1 MIDGRPSYHP
11 LVYALVFFGMCCLA
25 AALTGRQLAD
35 LHTVEASR
43 RFDALSMRVVRQLQA
58 RIGSY
63 EYGLRGARGTFIVTD
78 IDGMTRERFQTYIAS
93 RDPEREFP
101 GAHGFGFIRRVAPE
115 QEAAFVAAVK
125 ADGREDFRIKELAPH
140 DGDKLVIQ
148 YIEPETANA
157 QAIGLDIASEQRR
170 REAAMAA
177 IRDGVVKLTKPITLV
192 QAMGKVKQGFLFLL
206 PVYRGQGSVP
216 PTEELRRQFGVGLV
230 YTPLVIDEV
239 LADFDFRGG
248 EFSLSLADG
257 DDAEYAER
265 FFASPGAEANAA
277 DNLVKQIRV
286 PVFGRVWLVEVKARP
301 LFISNLN
308 QTDPWR
314 IVGGMLVI
322 SALLSL
328 LLYIAQV
335 TKLRRRQYRL
345 EQARLAAIVA
355 NSSDAIVGTTLDGTV
370 TSWNKAA
377 ELIFGYSAEQATGRR
392 LVDLIVPDD
401 LRDRET
407 GLLARIIRGE
417 TIPHF
422 NTRRR
427 RHGGE
432 LIEASVTISPIYGS
446 AGRVLGTSETIRD
459 ISQEKAAEAR
469 IRELN
474 NTLELQVVQRTAEL
488 EVARRDLQTVLDAV
502 PSMIGYWDS
511 NLINLFANQAYF
523 HWFGLKPEQ
532 IKGMSIRELM
542 GAEIY
547 ELNRPYIE
555 AALKGEAQIFERA
568 FPNPDGS
575 GLRYSLTRYLPDR
588 VDGQIRGFYVIAH
601 DVSEIAESRRQLA
614 EALSE
619 NELLSRTI
627 NEQLLVS
634 ITDRSGRIIEVNDN
648 FCRLSGYSREELL
661 GQNHRMVNSGVHP
674 KEFWTSMWRTICA
687 GKAWRAEVCNRAKD
701 GSLYWV
707 DNVIAPVRDS
717 NGKISRYISVRGDI
731 TDKKNAEV
739 ELARVNGML
748 ANVMHASTRVA
759 IIATDRDG
767 LIQLFNS
774 GAANML
780 GYSAEEAIGNMTPGV
795 FHEPLEIE
803 RRGAEL
809 SREFGERIEGF
820 RVFVHKAELDGFEIR
835 EWAYLRKDGSS
846 VPVSLAVTPMRDAAG
861 KINGY
866 LGIAKDIS
874 LAKKQ
879 QATIR
884 RMLEAS
890 PIAVRVALQEDKR
903 VVFVNQRFAEL
914 VHCQREQAL
923 GVDIRPYYVDP
934 LDFEEIHSRLEA
946 GETVIDRLLQL
957 QIPGHPE
964 YDTIWVLASYMRIDY
979 EGREA
984 ILAWLYDVS
993 ELRNAKTAA
1002 EAANLAK
1009 GNFLAN
1015 MSHEIR
1021 TPMNA
1026 VIALSG
1032 LLEEEPLTQDQ
1043 LELVKHIH
1051 SAGRS
1056 LLAIINDI
1064 LDLSKIEAGQLRI
1077 EAVSFSLG
1085 VRLGYIDSLMGSL
1098 VREKQLIWRTVLPA
1112 DIPDQLCGDNLRLE
1126 QILIN
1131 LIGNAIKFTEQ
1142 GEVRLTVS
1150 VLSNTAD
1157 TVRLRFE
1164 VRDSGIGIEP
1174 DVCKQL
1180 FTPFTQA
1187 ETSTSRRYGGT
1198 GLGLSICKRLVEL
1211 MGGVIGVDSQPGK
1224 GSAFWF
1230 ELPFTFAVSVKAP
1243 AARDNV
1249 RIASR
1254 GQRLRGLRILAVDDS
1269 NINLDVIKRLLSR
1282 EAALTVPV
1290 ADGLQA
1296 LAALRADPRGF
1307 DAVLMDMHMP
1317 VMDGFSATRAI
1328 RNDLKMYDLP
1338 VIAFSAGV
1346 LDEERKAMYDA
1357 GVNDF
1362 LPKPVEPEQLVDCLQ
1377 RWTANAVPEQI
1388 SSEAEH
1394 EMPDVRL
1401 FPAIAGIDSR
1411 QAALQLDGDSDLF
1424 RELLQ
1429 RFVHEQAATA
1439 EQIANDLAQGKRDAV
1454 IAELHK
1460 LKSQAGYMGAVD
1472 AREIIR
1478 DLESALLAGRTDVDA
1493 LLTDFKTAFE
1503 ALIGAA
1509 RHWLE
1514 ENPLNIEPP
1523 SSESLQAVNLDQL
1536 RPMLEQL
1543 APLLAN
1549 NMLSAR
1555 AASREIETML
1565 AGTVLEASYQSVAK
1579 AISLLKFPDALT
1591 ALAGFQD
1598 GLLSNAEFNAH
1609 D

>member
-25 AALTGRQLAD
+25 AVLTGRQLAY
-35 LHTVEASR
+35 LHAVEASR
-43 RFDALSMRVVRQLQA
+43 RFDALTARVVRQLQT

-93 RDPEREFP
+93 RDSEREFP

-125 ADGREDFRIKELAPH
+125 ADGREDFRIKALTPH
-140 DGDKLVIQ
+140 DGDRLVIQ

-192 QAMGKVKQGFLFLL
+192 QALGKVRQGFLFLL
-206 PVYRGQGSVP
+206 PVYRWHGSVP

-257 DDAEYAER
+257 DDAEFAER
-265 FFASPGAEANAA
+265 FFASPGAEANEA
-277 DNLVKQIRV
+277 DNLVKHIRV
-286 PVFGRVWLVEVKARP
+286 PVFGRVWSVEVKARP

-322 SALLSL
+322 AALLSL
-328 LLYIAQV
+328 LLYIVQV

-377 ELIFGYSAEQATGRR
+377 EHIFGYSAEQATGQR
-392 LVDLIVPDD
+392 LADLIVPDD
-401 LRDRET
+401 LHDRET
-407 GLLARIIRGE
+407 GLLAQIIHGE
-417 TIPHF
+417 TISHF
-422 NTRRR
+422 KTRRR
-427 RHGGE
+427 RHDGG
-432 LIEASVTISPIYGS
+432 LIDASVTISPIYDASGL
-446 AGRVLGTSETIRD
+446 VVGTAETIRD
-459 ISQEKAAEAR
+459 ISQQQAAEAR

-488 EVARRDLQTVLDAV
+488 ETARRDLQTVLDAV

-511 NLINLFANQAYF
+511 NLINQFANRAYF
-523 HWFGLKPEQ
+523 DWFGIEPGR
-532 IKGMSIRELM
+532 IKGMCIRELM
-542 GAEIY
+542 GAELY
-547 ELNRPYIE
+547 ELNKPHIE
-555 AALKGEAQIFERA
+555 AALCGETQNFERVITKR
-568 FPNPDGS
+568 DGK
-575 GLRYSLTRYLPDR
+575 GKRYSLTQYLPDS
-588 VDGQIRGFYVIAH
+588 VNGQVRGFYVVSH
-601 DVSEIAESRRQLA
+601 DVSEIVESRRLLA
-614 EALSE
+614 EALHE
-619 NELLSRTI
+619 NKLLSRTI
-627 NEQLLVS
+627 DEQLQIS
-634 ITDRSGRIIEVNDN
+634 IADIAGIIREVNDN
-648 FCRLSGYSREELL
+648 FCQLSGYGREELL
-661 GQNHRMVNSGVHP
+661 GQNHRMLISGWHP
-674 KEFWTSMWRTICA
+674 REFWQAMWSKVSA

-707 DNVIAPVRDS
+707 DNMIAPIWEP
-717 NGKISRYISVRGDI
+717 NGKIGRYMSVSTDI
-731 TDKKNAEV
+731 TDKKRAEA

-774 GAANML
+774 GAEHML
-780 GYSAEEAIGNMTPGV
+780 GYGTDEMVGKMTPAL
-795 FHEPLEIE
+795 FHSRAEIE
-803 RRGAEL
+803 QRGAEL
-809 SREFGERIEGF
+809 SREYGDRIEGF
-820 RVFVHKAELDGFEIR
+820 QVFVHKAELDGFEER
-835 EWAYLRKDGSS
+835 EWTYIHKDGSA
-846 VPVSLAVTPMRDAAG
+846 VTVSLTVTAMRDESG
-861 KINGY
+861 NINGY
-866 LGIAKDIS
+866 LGVAKDIS
-874 LAKKQ
+874 LPKRQ

-890 PIAVRVALQEDKR
+890 PVAVRVALREDKK
-903 VVFVNQRFAEL
+903 VVFVNQRFADL
-914 VHCQREQAL
+914 LHCEREQAMGL
-923 GVDIRPYYVDP
+923 DIRPYYADSEV
-934 LDFEEIHSRLEA
+934 FESIHGRLES
-946 GETVIDRLLQL
+946 GEIIIDQLVRL
-957 QIPGHPE
+957 QIPARPE
-964 YDTIWVLASYMRIDY
+964 YGSIWVLASYMPIEY

-984 ILAWLYDVS
+984 ILASFYDVS
-993 ELRNAKTAA
+993 ELRNAKMAA
-1002 EAANLAK
+1002 EAANSAK
-1009 GNFLAN
+1009 SNFLAIV
-1015 MSHEIR
+1015 SHEIR

-1026 VIALSG
+1026 VLALSDV
-1032 LLEEEPLTQDQ
+1032 LEDEPLTQDQ
-1043 LELVKHIH
+1043 LGMVKRIH
-1051 SAGRS
+1051 STGRS

-1064 LDLSKIEAGQLRI
+1064 LDFSKIEAGQLRI
-1077 EAVSFSLG
+1077 EAVPFSLG

-1098 VREKQLIWRTVLPA
+1098 VREKQLTWHTVLPA
-1112 DIPDQLCGDNLRLE
+1112 DIPDRLCGDNLRLE

-1131 LIGNAIKFTEQ
+1131 LIGNAAKFTEQ

-1174 DVCKQL
+1174 DVCKGL

-1224 GSAFWF
+1224 GSTFWF
-1230 ELPFTFAVSVKAP
+1230 ELPFANAGALETAAVPDKVF
-1243 AARDNV
+1243 
-1249 RIASR
+1249 IASR

-1269 NINLDVIKRLLSR
+1269 EINLDVIKRLLSR
-1282 EAALTVPV
+1282 EAAHPVTV

-1377 RWTANAVPEQI
+1377 RWTANAVPEKI
-1388 SSEAEH
+1388 SSEAKH
-1394 EMPDVRL
+1394 EVPDVRL
-1401 FPAIAGIDSR
+1401 FPTIAGIDSR
-1411 QAALQLDGDSDLF
+1411 QAVLQLDGDSDLF

-1429 RFVHEQAATA
+1429 RFVHEQAEAA
-1439 EQIANDLAQGKRDAV
+1439 EEIANDLARGERDAV

-1460 LKSQAGYMGAVD
+1460 LKSQAGYIGAVD
-1472 AREIIR
+1472 ARETIR
-1478 DLESALLAGRTDVDA
+1478 DLEAALLAGRTDVDA
-1493 LLTDFKTAFE
+1493 LLTDFKAAFE

-1509 RHWLE
+1509 RRWME
-1514 ENPLNIEPP
+1514 ENPLNAQ
-1523 SSESLQAVNLDQL
+1523 SQTSESTQDVNLDQL
-1536 RPMLEQL
+1536 RPMLQQL
-1543 APLLAN
+1543 AQLLAN

-1565 AGTVLEASYQSVAK
+1565 ASTVLEASYQSVAK
-1579 AISLLKFPDALT
+1579 AVSLLKFPDALT